1 MSVIGFVVILGIV
14 LVVFYLF
21 TRKIFNE
28 NKIVDKNTA
37 DNGKVLPIDIDKK
50 LKKQQNTYDK
60 KEKDDIDYVE
70 DKKNIKKKEIDDKKL
85 ESVPKNNEKNDGV

>member
-28 NKIVDKNTA
+28 NKIVDQNTA